1 MTNGS
6 VPLVAAVDW
15 GTSRLRIWLLDS
27 SGTVL
32 AERRSD
38 EGLLGVSP
46 GGFSVVLER
55 HLSEMNASTT
65 TPVVICGM
73 AGSRQGWLEVP
84 YIAVPARLAD
94 VLAKAVPVPSAGR
107 DVRIIPGVAQKRPD
121 APDVMRGEETQLAGI
136 TRLRAEGRHLV
147 CMPGTHSK
155 WVDIENGTIRRFG
168 TWLTGELFSVLEQ
181 HSILRHAVGTK
192 PACVS
197 PSNSRFR
204 SWLEQA
210 LASPADLTSRL
221 FKIRASTLL
230 TDLGPDDAAAAL
242 SGLLIG
248 TEIGSAGKQF
258 GWRRGDAVILVASG
272 ALGEL
277 YTEALRIAEYRVKTV
292 DADTAVRAGMFEAAL
307 RHLADR
313 GSERAKA

>member
-1 MTNGS
+1 VTIGS
-6 VPLVAAVDW
+6 DPLVAAVDW
-15 GTSRLRIWLLDS
+15 GTSRLRIWLLDA
-27 SGTVL
+27 SGAVL

-38 EGLLGVSP
+38 EGLLGVGSE
-46 GGFSVVLER
+46 GFSAVLER
-55 HLSEMNASTT
+55 HLGEMNAPATT
-65 TPVVICGM
+65 SVVICGM

-84 YIAVPARLAD
+84 YVAVPARLAD
-94 VLAKAVPVPSAGR
+94 VLAKAVPLPGGRR
-107 DVRIIPGVAQKRPD
+107 DVRIIPGVAQKSPD

-136 TRLRAEGRHLV
+136 TRSLAEGRHLV

-155 WVDIENGTIRRFG
+155 WVDIENGTITRFG
-168 TWLTGELFSVLEQ
+168 TWLTGELFSVLTQ

-192 PACVS
+192 PASVS
-197 PSNSRFR
+197 PGNSVFR

-230 TDLGPDDAAAAL
+230 ADLGPDDAAAAL

-248 TEIGSAGKQF
+248 TEIGSARTQF
-258 GWRRGDAVILVASG
+258 GWRQRDVVVLIASG

-277 YTEALRIAEYRVKTV
+277 YAEALRIAEHRVEAV
-292 DADTAVRAGMFEAAL
+292 DADTAVRAGLFEAAL
-307 RHLADR
+307 GHLADG